1 MSEALT
7 AAPEGPQA
15 DTLVEQT
22 EAPRAAV
29 IATSEEPKKTL
40 DDTLRA
46 EVEKAV
52 AEPKDAKPK
61 PEDKLKAEKPEAEK
75 PAPEAKSDKVKAPVA
90 EKLESDA
97 EDTDDA
103 DEDTTPMPPKKPTA
117 YKDPPHGFDDAAK
130 KEWESVPESV
140 RGAMHRRA
148 QEMERGIHKYRQDA
162 EQFEPVRQ
170 YAEMARQ
177 GGTDLATALHQY
189 TSMEADLRRDP
200 ISGLQQIVANLGLKA
215 ANGQPA
221 TLRDIAAH
229 ILGQPADHAAS
240 RQESTIS
247 GLRQELASIK
257 QQLGGF
263 SKHMETQQQEAKFS
277 SASNEWTAFQR
288 DNDRAAE
295 LEPQIAEF
303 LTKYPA
309 DIPAGERLRD
319 AYKWAIAQN
328 PSVAHTDQQ
337 PLAQTQTQYRQP
349 NPAGTKSVS
358 GTGGESRTVRKI
370 SSDEAMKK
378 AIAKITG

>member
-1 MSEALT
+1 MSDALT
-7 AAPEGPQA
+7 AAPEGPQT
-15 DTLVEQT
+15 DMLVEQA

-29 IATSEEPKKTL
+29 LATSEEPKKSL

-61 PEDKLKAEKPEAEK
+61 PDDKLKAEKPDAEK
-75 PAPEAKSDKVKAPVA
+75 PAPEAKAEKAKAPVA
-90 EKLESDA
+90 DEP
-97 EDTDDA
+97 DDDPAA
-103 DEDTTPMPPKKPTA
+103 DPEPPKRATA
-117 YKDPPHGFDDAAK
+117 YKEPPHGFDDAAK

-170 YAEMARQ
+170 YAEMAKQ

-189 TSMEADLRRDP
+189 TTMETELRRDP

-263 SKHMETQQQEAKFS
+263 SKHMETQQQEAKVS

-288 DNDRAAE
+288 ENPRATE
-295 LEPQIAEF
+295 LEPRIAEF

-319 AYKWAIAQN
+319 AYNWAVAQN